1 MNLDEICFPIRRDLQ
16 MMEAELTRQLS
27 AGKNAFIL
35 KINQHILNSP
45 GKRLRPFLF
54 LLSHRMGNE
63 WDEKAIPIA
72 AALELI
78 HTAVLVHDDVL
89 DGASLRR
96 NRATINARWDDKSA
110 VLTGD
115 YLYFKAISLLA
126 SLDVPQILS
135 VISSTTGIIWE
146 GEVTQTRRCYD
157 LYLSEKDYLTI
168 IKKKTASFMSA
179 CCQIG
184 ATLARM
190 SAGAR
195 KGLINYGYCF
205 GMAFQIIDD
214 CLDLTALPGD
224 TGKSTYKDIEQGK
237 MTLPLI
243 YLVKRASKKDRRR
256 LINIFEHDREE
267 VIDLLERYDSISSAL
282 QRAKEYVIKAKDEL
296 KIGKDS
302 EAKQALWQLGDYL
315 LKKAT

>member
-1 MNLDEICFPIRRDLQ
+1 MNLEEICFPIRKDLQ

-35 KINQHILNSP
+35 KINQHILDSP
-45 GKRLRPFLF
+45 GKRLRPSLF
-54 LLSHRMGNE
+54 LLSHRIGNE

-96 NRATINARWDDKSA
+96 NKATINARWDDKSA

-135 VISSTTGIIWE
+135 VISSAAGIIWE
-146 GEVTQTRRCYD
+146 GEVIQTRRCYD
-157 LYLSEKDYLTI
+157 LYLNEEDYLTI
-168 IKKKTASFMSA
+168 IKRKTASFMSA
-179 CCQIG
+179 CCQMG
-184 ATLARM
+184 ATLAGM
-190 SAGAR
+190 SPGAC
-195 KGLINYGYCF
+195 KALINYGLCF

-224 TGKSTYKDIEQGK
+224 TGKSTYKDIGQGK

-243 YLVKRASKKDRRR
+243 YLVKRASKKDRPR
-256 LINIFEHDREE
+256 LNNLFEHDREE
-267 VIDLLERYDSISSAL
+267 VIDLLERYDSVTSAL
-282 QRAKEYVIKAKDEL
+282 QKAKEYLIEAKDEL

-302 EAKQALWQLGDYL
+302 EAKQALWQLGDHL
-315 LKKAT
+315 LKKAI